1 MQTGNGKFMHRQK
14 SSWQGLCAAALM
26 AVCVSGAAVAA
37 DAVSPPPSVTD
48 SKGASGSGS
57 GMRPAPF
64 SSRNDVPF
72 GRSDD
77 RFRGGSSNGRTG
89 LDCPYGAGTLA
100 VPCRNRAP
108 DRPLI
113 TPGYHHHPGGRTFGR
128 RGYGS
133 FCREVVAEDCART
146 ATGMRCRPR
155 RVVICE

>member
-1 MQTGNGKFMHRQK
+1 MHRQK
-14 SSWQGLCAAALM
+14 SLLQGLCVAALM
-26 AVCVSGAAVAA
+26 MMCVGSAAVAA
-37 DAVSPPPSVTD
+37 DAASPPPSVTD

-64 SSRNDVPF
+64 SSQNHVPF

-77 RFRGGSSNGRTG
+77 RFRGDSAGRTG

-113 TPGYHHHPGGRTFGR
+113 APGYHHHSGGRTFGR

-133 FCREVVAEDCART
+133 FCQEVVSDDCART

-155 RVVICE
+155 RVVICQ